1 MAKLT
6 IRADL
11 CTGCL
16 NCQTVCALLHAG
28 RLDRSASAIRVELE
42 IFSGL
47 NSITF
52 CRQCEKPECLKACP
66 VNAIFKDQS
75 SGAWKI
81 NCDICV
87 KCGSCVAAC
96 PFGAMFSSGAEKL
109 PFKCD
114 LCGGKPACAEACV
127 FSAITFKENH

>member
-1 MAKLT
+1 MTRLKV
-6 IRADL
+6 RASL

-16 NCQTVCALLHAG
+16 NCQTVCALLRGG
-28 RLDRSASAIRVELE
+28 RQDRSASAIRVELE
-42 IFSGL
+42 LFSGL

-66 VNAIFKDQS
+66 VNAIFKDKN

-81 NCDICV
+81 NYSLCV

-96 PFGAMFSSGAEKL
+96 PFGAMFSREAERF

-114 LCGGKPACAEACV
+114 LCGGQPACAEACA
-127 FSAITFKENH
+127 FNAITLEDHR